1 MFNLGDSNDCCA
13 NAIMKFSTEKG
24 FTRCDHLL
32 AGVHYSTYF
41 NESLNRHGNIDY
53 FFNRNHELIRSY
65 IVLDPQ
71 LNLSDH
77 RPMEIVCDCFIDMGQ
92 NYSSKQDDH
101 GGTANNSHVTYL
113 HWDHADLA

>member
-1 MFNLGDSNDCCA
+1 
-13 NAIMKFSTEKG
+13 MKFSTEKG

-53 FFNRNHELIRSY
+53 FLTSNCELICSY
-65 IVLDPQ
+65 NVLDPQ

-77 RPMEIVCDCFIDMGQ
+77 IPLEIVCDCFINMGQ
-92 NYSSKQDDH
+92 NCSTKQDDH
-101 GGTANNSHVTYL
+101 GANNSHVTYL
-113 HWDHADLA
+113 RWDHADLAQYHELSGAYLTPL